1 MSAKMLYYES
11 EIRGELIMSFDGIM
25 TRAVTAELQE
35 TLTSGRISKVYQPHK
50 TDLVFTIRSNG
61 KNHKLLI
68 SANPSFA
75 RIHLTEHQYE
85 NPDTPPM
92 FCMLL
97 RKHLEGAFIEKI
109 EQLDVERI
117 IKITVK
123 NRDEIGDETTKVL
136 FVEIMGRHSNIILT
150 DEKSEKIID
159 SIKHIPS
166 FQNRHRTIL
175 PGFTYVLPPAQEK
188 IDPFSVSEKE
198 DFISKISWNEGKLD
212 KQLVARFSGFSP
224 LIAKEILARAGL
236 SIKEQVADAFLSVM
250 NQLAEKRYEPQM
262 ITNEKKEYFSVISL
276 THIEGEV
283 RPFETVS
290 KLLDRFFYGKADR
303 DRIKQQANDLEKYL
317 SNEYDKII
325 KKIGKLERE
334 LEQTVNAEEYQRKGE
349 LLTAYMY
356 MAKKGDKVIEVEDYF
371 SEDQPLVKIELDP
384 LKTPAENAQSY
395 FKKYGKLKKSVS
407 IIKEQIEKSKN
418 ELLYFE
424 RLIVQMDSASMK
436 DVEEIREEL
445 GEGGYLKHRQS
456 KQKKKQN
463 QAPQPEKFISSD
475 GTEILVGKN
484 NKQNDYLTF
493 KLSRANETWLH
504 TKDIPG
510 SHVLIRSAEPSETD
524 IKEAAVL
531 AGFYSKAKNSSSV
544 PVDFTLVKHVKKPSG
559 AKPGFVIYDNQQTLY
574 VTPDEDLV
582 FKLKK

>member
-1 MSAKMLYYES
+1 
-11 EIRGELIMSFDGIM
+11 MSFDGIM
-25 TRAVTAELQE
+25 TRAVAAELQNN
-35 TLTSGRISKVYQPHK
+35 LTSGRISKVYQPHK
-50 TDLVFTIRSNG
+50 TDLVLTIRANG

-75 RIHLTEHQYE
+75 RMHLTEHQYE

-109 EQLDVERI
+109 EQLDLERI
-117 IKITVK
+117 IKLTVK

-136 FVEIMGRHSNIILT
+136 YVEIMGRHSNVILV

-175 PGFTYVLPPAQEK
+175 PGYTFVMPPAQEK
-188 IDPFSVSEKE
+188 TNPFSVTTKE
-198 DFISKISWNEGKLD
+198 ELISKISWNEGKLD
-212 KQLVARFSGFSP
+212 KQLVSRFSGFSP
-224 LIAKEILARAGL
+224 LIAKEIVYRAGL
-236 SIKEQVADAFLSVM
+236 SVKEEVAEAFLSVM
-250 NQLAEKRYEPQM
+250 KQLSAEQYEPQM

-276 THIEGEV
+276 KHVTGDV

-325 KKIGKLERE
+325 KKIGKLEKE
-334 LEQTVNAEEYQRKGE
+334 LAQTANAEEYQRKGE

-356 MAKKGDKVIEVEDYF
+356 LAKKGDKDVEVEDYF

-395 FKKYGKLKKSVS
+395 FKKYAKLKKSVT
-407 IIKEQIEKSKN
+407 IIQDQIEKAKN

-445 GEGGYLKHRQS
+445 GEGGYLKHRQG
-456 KQKKKQN
+456 KNKKKQN
-463 QAPQPEKFISSD
+463 QTPQPEKFISTD

-510 SHVLIRSAEPSETD
+510 SHVLIRSSSPSETA
-524 IKEAAVL
+524 IKEAAIL
-531 AGFYSKAKNSSSV
+531 AGFFSKAKNSSSV
-544 PVDFTLVKHVKKPSG
+544 PVDYTLIKHVKKPNGS
-559 AKPGFVIYDNQQTLY
+559 KPGFVIYDNQQTVF

-582 FKLKK
+582 FRLKE

>member
-1 MSAKMLYYES
+1 
-11 EIRGELIMSFDGIM
+11 MSFDGIM
-25 TRAVTAELQE
+25 TRAVAAELQNN
-35 TLTSGRISKVYQPHK
+35 LTSGRISKVYQPHK
-50 TDLVFTIRSNG
+50 TDLVLTIRANG

-75 RIHLTEHQYE
+75 RMHLTEHQYE

-109 EQLDVERI
+109 EQLDLERI
-117 IKITVK
+117 IKLTVK

-136 FVEIMGRHSNIILT
+136 YVEIMGRHSNVILV

-175 PGFTYVLPPAQEK
+175 PGYTFVMPPAQEK
-188 IDPFSVSEKE
+188 MNPFSVTTKE
-198 DFISKISWNEGKLD
+198 EFISNISWNEGKLD
-212 KQLVARFSGFSP
+212 KQLVSRFSGFSP
-224 LIAKEILARAGL
+224 LIAKEIVYRAGL
-236 SIKEQVADAFLSVM
+236 SVKEEVAEAFLTVM
-250 NQLAEKRYEPQM
+250 KQLSAEQYEPQM

-276 THIEGEV
+276 KHVTGDV

-317 SNEYDKII
+317 SNEYDKIT
-325 KKIGKLERE
+325 KKIGKLKKE
-334 LEQTVNAEEYQRKGE
+334 LEQTANAEEYQRKGE

-356 MAKKGDKVIEVEDYF
+356 LAKKGDKDVEVEDYF
-371 SEDQPLVKIELDP
+371 SEDQPLIKIELDP

-395 FKKYGKLKKSVS
+395 FKKYAKLKKSVS
-407 IIKEQIEKSKN
+407 IIQDQIEKAKN

-445 GEGGYLKHRQS
+445 GEGGYLKHRQG
-456 KQKKKQN
+456 KNKKKQN
-463 QAPQPEKFISSD
+463 QTPQPEKFISTD

-510 SHVLIRSAEPSETD
+510 SHVLIRSSSPSETA
-524 IKEAAVL
+524 IKEAAIL
-531 AGFYSKAKNSSSV
+531 AGFFSKAKNSSSV
-544 PVDFTLVKHVKKPSG
+544 PVDYTLIKHVKKPNGS
-559 AKPGFVIYDNQQTLY
+559 KPGFVIYDNQQTVF

-582 FKLKK
+582 FRLKK

>member
-1 MSAKMLYYES
+1 
-11 EIRGELIMSFDGIM
+11 MSFDGIM
-25 TRAVTAELQE
+25 TRAITVELQN

-50 TDLVFTIRSNG
+50 TDLVFTIRANG
-61 KNHKLLI
+61 KNHKLLL

-75 RIHLTEHQYE
+75 RVHLTEHSYE

-109 EQLDVERI
+109 EQLDLERI
-117 IKITVK
+117 ITITVK

-136 FVEIMGRHSNIILT
+136 YIEIMGRHSNIILV

-175 PGFTYVLPPAQEK
+175 PGFRYVMPPAQEK
-188 IDPFSVSEKE
+188 TDPFTITNMDE
-198 DFISKISWNEGKLD
+198 FISKISWNEGKLD
-212 KQLVARFSGFSP
+212 KQLVAGFSGFSP
-224 LIAKEILARAGL
+224 LLAKEIVHRAGL
-236 SIKEQVADAFLSVM
+236 SVKEDVASAFFGVMKQLSDQ
-250 NQLAEKRYEPQM
+250 NYEPHM
-262 ITNEKKEYFSVISL
+262 IVNEKKEYFSVIPL
-276 THIEGEV
+276 GHVTGEI
-283 RPFETVS
+283 RHFDTVS
-290 KLLDRFFYGKADR
+290 KMLDRFFYGKADR

-317 SNEYDKII
+317 SNEYDKIS
-325 KKIGKLERE
+325 KKIGKLEKE
-334 LEQTVNAEEYQRKGE
+334 LQQTVNAEEYQRKGE

-356 MAKKGDKVIEVEDYF
+356 LAKKGDKEVEVEDYF
-371 SEDQPLVKIELDP
+371 SEDQPLVKITLDP
-384 LKTPAENAQSY
+384 LKSPSDNAQSY
-395 FKKYGKLKKSVS
+395 FKKYAKLKKSVS
-407 IIKEQIEKSKN
+407 IIKDQIEKAKN

-456 KQKKKQN
+456 KNKKKQN
-463 QAPQPEKFISSD
+463 KAPMPEKFVSTD

-510 SHVLIRSAEPSETD
+510 SHVLIRSSSPSESA

-531 AGFYSKAKNSSSV
+531 AGFFSKAKNSSSV
-544 PVDFTLVKHVKKPSG
+544 PVDFTLVKHVKKPNG
-559 AKPGFVIYDNQQTLY
+559 AKPGFVIYDNQQTLF

-582 FKLKK
+582 FRLKK

>member
-1 MSAKMLYYES
+1 
-11 EIRGELIMSFDGIM
+11 MSFDGIM
-25 TRAVTAELQE
+25 TRAITTELQN

-50 TDLVFTIRSNG
+50 TDLVFTIRANG
-61 KNHKLLI
+61 KNHKLLL

-75 RIHLTEHQYE
+75 RVHLTEHTYE

-109 EQLDVERI
+109 EQLDLERI
-117 IKITVK
+117 ITITVK

-136 FVEIMGRHSNIILT
+136 YIEIMGRHSNIILV
-150 DEKSEKIID
+150 DQKSQRIVD

-175 PGFTYVLPPAQEK
+175 PGFEYIMPPAQEK
-188 IDPFSVSEKE
+188 TDPFTVTNTDE
-198 DFISKISWNEGKLD
+198 FVSKISWNEGKLD
-212 KQLVARFSGFSP
+212 KQLVSRFSGFSP
-224 LIAKEILARAGL
+224 LIAKEIVHRAGL
-236 SIKEQVADAFLSVM
+236 SVKNEVADVFFSVM
-250 NQLAEKRYEPQM
+250 KQLSAQEYEPQM
-262 ITNEKKEYFSVISL
+262 IVNDKKEYFSVLSL
-276 THIEGEV
+276 HHVTGES
-283 RPFETVS
+283 RSFDTVS
-290 KLLDRFFYGKADR
+290 HMLDRYFYGKADR

-317 SNEYDKII
+317 SNEYDKIK
-325 KKIGKLERE
+325 KKIGKLEKE
-334 LEQTVNAEEYQRKGE
+334 LEQTHNAEEYQRKGE

-356 MAKKGDKVIEVEDYF
+356 LAKKGDHEVEVEDYF
-371 SEDQPLVKIELDP
+371 TEDQPLVKITLDP
-384 LKTPAENAQSY
+384 LKSPADNAQSY
-395 FKKYGKLKKSVS
+395 FKKYAKLKKSVS
-407 IIKEQIEKSKN
+407 IIKDQIEKAKN

-456 KQKKKQN
+456 KNKKKQN
-463 QAPQPEKFISSD
+463 KTPQPEKFTSTD

-510 SHVLIRSAEPSETD
+510 SHVLIRSSSPSETA

-531 AGFYSKAKNSSSV
+531 AGFFSKAKNSSSV
-544 PVDFTLVKHVKKPSG
+544 PVDFTLVKHVKKPNG
-559 AKPGFVIYDNQQTLY
+559 AKPGFVIYDNQQTLF

-582 FKLKK
+582 FRLKK

>member
-1 MSAKMLYYES
+1 
-11 EIRGELIMSFDGIM
+11 MSFDGIM
-25 TRAVTAELQE
+25 TRAITTELQN

-50 TDLVFTIRSNG
+50 TDLVFTIRANG
-61 KNHKLLI
+61 KNHKLLL

-75 RIHLTEHQYE
+75 RVHLTEHTYE

-136 FVEIMGRHSNIILT
+136 YVEIMGRHSNIILV
-150 DEKSEKIID
+150 DEKSEKIVD
-159 SIKHIPS
+159 SIKHVPS

-175 PGFTYVLPPAQEK
+175 PGFQYVMPPAQEK
-188 IDPFSVSEKE
+188 TNPFTITNKE
-198 DFISKISWNEGKLD
+198 DFISRISWNEGKLD

-224 LIAKEILARAGL
+224 LIAKEIVHRAGL
-236 SIKEQVADAFLSVM
+236 SVKEEVADAFFEIMKPLSEQ
-250 NQLAEKRYEPQM
+250 NYEPQM
-262 ITNEKKEYFSVISL
+262 ITNEKKEYFSVIPL
-276 THIEGEV
+276 NHVTGEN
-283 RPFETVS
+283 RLFDTVS
-290 KLLDRFFYGKADR
+290 KMLDRFFYGKADR

-317 SNEYDKII
+317 SNEYDKIT

-334 LEQTVNAEEYQRKGE
+334 LQQTVNAEEYQRKGE

-356 MAKKGDKVIEVEDYF
+356 LAKKGDKEIEVEDYF
-371 SEDQPLVKIELDP
+371 SEDQPLIKIDLDP
-384 LKTPAENAQSY
+384 LKTPADNAQNY
-395 FKKYGKLKKSVS
+395 FKKYAKLKKSVS

-456 KQKKKQN
+456 KNKKKQTKT
-463 QAPQPEKFISSD
+463 PQPEKFVATD

-484 NKQNDYLTF
+484 NKQNDFLTF

-510 SHVLIRSAEPSETD
+510 SHVLIRSSSPSESA
-524 IKEAAVL
+524 IQEAAVL
-531 AGFYSKAKNSSSV
+531 AGFFSKAKNSSSV
-544 PVDFTLVKHVKKPSG
+544 PVDYTLVKHVKKPNG

-582 FKLKK
+582 FRLKK

>member
-1 MSAKMLYYES
+1 
-11 EIRGELIMSFDGIM
+11 MSFDGIM
-25 TRAVTAELQE
+25 TRAIAKQLQE

-50 TDLVFTIRSNG
+50 TDLVFTIRANG
-61 KNHKLLI
+61 RNHKLLL

-97 RKHLEGAFIEKI
+97 RKHLESAFIESI
-109 EQLDVERI
+109 EQLDMERM

-136 FVEIMGRHSNIILT
+136 YVEIMGRHSNIILT
-150 DEKSEKIID
+150 DEKTGKIID

-175 PGFTYVLPPAQEK
+175 PGFSYVLPPAQEK
-188 IDPFSVSEKE
+188 VNPFSIHSKE
-198 DFISKISWNEGKLD
+198 EFISKINWNEGKLD
-212 KQLVARFSGFSP
+212 KQIVSTFSGLSP
-224 LIAKEILARAGL
+224 LIAKEIVCRAGL
-236 SIKEQVADAFLSVM
+236 SVKEKVAESFLSIIT
-250 NQLAEKRYEPQM
+250 QLNDDRYEPQM
-262 ITNEKKEYFSVISL
+262 ITNDTKEYFSI
-276 THIEGEV
+276 IELNHVTGEV
-283 RPFETVS
+283 KRFDDVS
-290 KLLDRFFYGKADR
+290 RLLDRYYYGKADR

-317 SNEYDKII
+317 SNEYDKIA
-325 KKIGKLERE
+325 KKIGKLNKE
-334 LEQTVNAEEYQRKGE
+334 LEQTVNAEEFQKKGE

-356 MAKKGDKVIEVEDYF
+356 LAKKGDKEIEVEDYF
-371 SEDQPLVKIELDP
+371 TEEQPIIKIELDP
-384 LKTPAENAQSY
+384 LKNPADNAQSY
-395 FKKYGKLKKSVS
+395 FKKYAKLKKSVS
-407 IIKEQIEKSKN
+407 IIKDQIDKSGE

-445 GEGGYLKHRQS
+445 SEGGYLKHRQS
-456 KQKKKQN
+456 KQKKKQKSI
-463 QAPQPEKFISSD
+463 PKPEQFVSTD

-510 SHVLIRSAEPSETD
+510 SHVVIKSDSPSETALT
-524 IKEAAVL
+524 EAAVL

-544 PVDFTLVKHVKKPSG
+544 PVDFTLIKHVKKPNGS
-559 AKPGFVIYDNQQTLY
+559 KPGFVIYDNQQTLY
-574 VTPDEDLV
+574 VTPDEDV
-582 FKLKK
+582 VWKLKK

>member
-11 EIRGELIMSFDGIM
+11 EIRGEPIMSFDGIM
-25 TRAVTAELQE
+25 TRAVAAELQNN
-35 TLTSGRISKVYQPHK
+35 LTSGRISKVYQPHK
-50 TDLVFTIRSNG
+50 TDLVLTIRANG

-75 RIHLTEHQYE
+75 RMHLTEHQYE

-109 EQLDVERI
+109 EQLDLERI
-117 IKITVK
+117 IKLTVK

-136 FVEIMGRHSNIILT
+136 YVEIMGRHSNVILV

-175 PGFTYVLPPAQEK
+175 PGYTFVMPPAQEK
-188 IDPFSVSEKE
+188 TNPFSVTTKE
-198 DFISKISWNEGKLD
+198 EFISKISWNEGKLD
-212 KQLVARFSGFSP
+212 KQLVSRFSGFSP
-224 LIAKEILARAGL
+224 LIAKEIVYRAGL
-236 SIKEQVADAFLSVM
+236 SVKEEVAEALLTVMKQLS
-250 NQLAEKRYEPQM
+250 AEQYEPQM

-276 THIEGEV
+276 KHVTGDV
-283 RPFETVS
+283 RPFEAVS

-317 SNEYDKII
+317 SNEYDKIT
-325 KKIGKLERE
+325 KKIGKLKKE
-334 LEQTVNAEEYQRKGE
+334 LEQTANAEEYQRKGE

-356 MAKKGDKVIEVEDYF
+356 LAKKGDKDVEVEDYF

-395 FKKYGKLKKSVS
+395 FKKYAKLKKSVS
-407 IIKEQIEKSKN
+407 IIQDQIEKAKN

-445 GEGGYLKHRQS
+445 GEGGYLKHRQG
-456 KQKKKQN
+456 KNKKKQN
-463 QAPQPEKFISSD
+463 QTPQPEKFISTD

-510 SHVLIRSAEPSETD
+510 SHVLIRSSSPSETA
-524 IKEAAVL
+524 IKEAAIL
-531 AGFYSKAKNSSSV
+531 AGFFSKAKNSSSV
-544 PVDFTLVKHVKKPSG
+544 PVDYTLIKHVKKPNGS
-559 AKPGFVIYDNQQTLY
+559 KPGFVIYDNQQTVF

-582 FKLKK
+582 FRLKK

>member
-1 MSAKMLYYES
+1 
-11 EIRGELIMSFDGIM
+11 MSFDGIM
-25 TRAVTAELQE
+25 TRAVAAELQNN
-35 TLTSGRISKVYQPHK
+35 LTSGRISKVYQPHK
-50 TDLVFTIRSNG
+50 TDLVLTIRANG

-75 RIHLTEHQYE
+75 RMHLTEHQYE

-109 EQLDVERI
+109 EQLDLERI
-117 IKITVK
+117 IKLTVK

-136 FVEIMGRHSNIILT
+136 YVEIMGRHSNVILV

-175 PGFTYVLPPAQEK
+175 PGYTFVMPPAQEK
-188 IDPFSVSEKE
+188 TNPFSVTTKE
-198 DFISKISWNEGKLD
+198 EFISNISWNEGKLD
-212 KQLVARFSGFSP
+212 KQLVSRFSGFSP
-224 LIAKEILARAGL
+224 LIAKEIVYRAGL
-236 SIKEQVADAFLSVM
+236 SVKEEVAEAFLTVM
-250 NQLAEKRYEPQM
+250 KQISAEQYEPQM

-276 THIEGEV
+276 KHVTGDV

-317 SNEYDKII
+317 SNEYDKIT
-325 KKIGKLERE
+325 KKIGKLEKE
-334 LEQTVNAEEYQRKGE
+334 LEQTANAEEYQRKGE

-356 MAKKGDKVIEVEDYF
+356 LAKKGDKDVEVEDYF

-395 FKKYGKLKKSVS
+395 FKKYAKLKKSVS
-407 IIKEQIEKSKN
+407 IIQDQIEKAKN

-445 GEGGYLKHRQS
+445 SEGGYLKHRQG
-456 KQKKKQN
+456 KNKKKQN
-463 QAPQPEKFISSD
+463 QTPQPEKFISTD

-510 SHVLIRSAEPSETD
+510 SHVLIRSSSPSETA
-524 IKEAAVL
+524 IKEAAIL
-531 AGFYSKAKNSSSV
+531 AGFFSKAKNSSSV
-544 PVDFTLVKHVKKPSG
+544 PVDYTLIKHVKKPNGS
-559 AKPGFVIYDNQQTLY
+559 KPGFVIYDNQQTVF

-582 FKLKK
+582 FRLKK

>member
-11 EIRGELIMSFDGIM
+11 EIRGEPIMSFDGIM
-25 TRAVTAELQE
+25 TRAVAAELQNN
-35 TLTSGRISKVYQPHK
+35 LTSGRISKVYQPHK
-50 TDLVFTIRSNG
+50 TDLVLTIRSNG
-61 KNHKLLI
+61 KNQKLLI

-75 RIHLTEHQYE
+75 RMHLTEHQYE

-109 EQLDVERI
+109 EQLDLERI
-117 IKITVK
+117 IKLTVK

-136 FVEIMGRHSNIILT
+136 YVEIMGRHSNVILV

-175 PGFTYVLPPAQEK
+175 PGYTFVMPPAQEK
-188 IDPFSVSEKE
+188 TNPFSVTTKE
-198 DFISKISWNEGKLD
+198 EFISKISWNEGKLD
-212 KQLVARFSGFSP
+212 KQLVSRFSGFSP
-224 LIAKEILARAGL
+224 LIAKEIVYRAGL
-236 SIKEQVADAFLSVM
+236 SVKEEVAEAFLTVM
-250 NQLAEKRYEPQM
+250 KQLSAEQYEPQM

-276 THIEGEV
+276 KHVTGDV
-283 RPFETVS
+283 RPFEAVS

-317 SNEYDKII
+317 SNEYDKIT
-325 KKIGKLERE
+325 KKIGKLKKE
-334 LEQTVNAEEYQRKGE
+334 LEQTANAEEYQRKGE

-356 MAKKGDKVIEVEDYF
+356 LAKKGDKDVEVEDYF

-395 FKKYGKLKKSVS
+395 FKKYAKLKKSVS
-407 IIKEQIEKSKN
+407 IIQDQIEKAKN

-445 GEGGYLKHRQS
+445 GEGGYLKHRQG
-456 KQKKKQN
+456 KNKKKQN
-463 QAPQPEKFISSD
+463 QTPQPEKFISTD

-510 SHVLIRSAEPSETD
+510 SHVLIRSSSPSETA
-524 IKEAAVL
+524 IKEAAIL
-531 AGFYSKAKNSSSV
+531 AGFFSKAKNSSSV
-544 PVDFTLVKHVKKPSG
+544 PVDYTLIKHVKKPNGS
-559 AKPGFVIYDNQQTLY
+559 KPGFVIYDNQQTVF

-582 FKLKK
+582 FRLKK

>member
-11 EIRGELIMSFDGIM
+11 EIRGEPIMSFDGIM
-25 TRAVTAELQE
+25 TRAVAAELQNN
-35 TLTSGRISKVYQPHK
+35 LTSGRISKVYQPHK
-50 TDLVFTIRSNG
+50 TDLVLTIRANG

-75 RIHLTEHQYE
+75 RMHLTEHQYE

-109 EQLDVERI
+109 EQLDLERI
-117 IKITVK
+117 IKLTVK

-136 FVEIMGRHSNIILT
+136 YVEIMGRHSNVILV

-175 PGFTYVLPPAQEK
+175 PGYTFVMPPSQEK
-188 IDPFSVSEKE
+188 TNPFSVTTKE
-198 DFISKISWNEGKLD
+198 EFISKISWNEGKLD
-212 KQLVARFSGFSP
+212 KQLVSRFSGFSP
-224 LIAKEILARAGL
+224 LIAKEIVYRAGL
-236 SIKEQVADAFLSVM
+236 SVKEEVAEAFLTVM
-250 NQLAEKRYEPQM
+250 KQLSAEQYEPQM

-276 THIEGEV
+276 KHVTGDV

-317 SNEYDKII
+317 SNEYDKIT
-325 KKIGKLERE
+325 KKIGKLEKE
-334 LEQTVNAEEYQRKGE
+334 LEQTANAEEYQRKGE

-356 MAKKGDKVIEVEDYF
+356 LAKKGDKDVEVEDYF
-371 SEDQPLVKIELDP
+371 SEGQPLVKIELDP

-395 FKKYGKLKKSVS
+395 FKKYAKLKKSVS
-407 IIKEQIEKSKN
+407 IIQDQIEKAKN

-445 GEGGYLKHRQS
+445 GEGGYLKHRQG
-456 KQKKKQN
+456 KNKKKQN
-463 QAPQPEKFISSD
+463 QTPQPEKFISTD

-510 SHVLIRSAEPSETD
+510 SHVLIRSSSPSETA
-524 IKEAAVL
+524 IKEAAIL
-531 AGFYSKAKNSSSV
+531 AGFFSKAKNSSSV
-544 PVDFTLVKHVKKPSG
+544 PVDYTLIKHVKKPNGS
-559 AKPGFVIYDNQQTLY
+559 KPGFVIYDNQQTVF

-582 FKLKK
+582 FRLKK